1 MIREPKNENCVKIN
15 VYLKSGETFI
25 DKDIPANLMGNNDQI
40 ISFWY
45 GNILR
50 LYPLSEVKY
59 FEYTFSNEK

>member
-45 GNILR
+45 GNI
-50 LYPLSEVKY
+50 
-59 FEYTFSNEK
+59 